1 MITQSQ
7 FMRHYNETHRE
18 EFNPEFFVRS
28 NKDIMNCMKK
38 VILSCERDKYFT
50 LKVLD
55 MKEIYSYEEIMNLLK
70 DHTDRRRRKNNKSE
84 NPYDYINIKNSD
96 IMLLQV
102 KYFIRHNGT
111 EIQNIDGVD
120 TVVKDP
126 WEILDVLIVLPRF
139 TKKYYF
145 KLNGNYYSDIFQI
158 VDGSTYNNSNNN
170 NKSKKAPCNSFK
182 TLFTPIRMFRLY
194 KDMKDVNSDLV
205 VRHTVYTSIIP
216 LVFNTHVNVM
226 YYLLAN
232 FGFYYFCDFM
242 DIHCITIDNKPVEN
256 DDYYSFE
263 KHGIYISYP
272 KFCGQDPM
280 VQSFAATLYEAIGP
294 DTKVNDLFDIHF
306 WLFTLG
312 KAFNNASVD
321 KGLFILDA
329 LDGTYDI
336 VTHDDLH
343 LPEDQKGD
351 IYDILRWMMREFSN
365 IRKKENVDV
374 TTKRYRVAEPIA
386 TTYAKKIITGLLRV
400 ADSGKKV
407 TLHSVIRAIYTDPM
421 YVINQITTMSNLI
434 AYRDMVNDNDCSTAL
449 KYTYKGISGLG
460 DSGTSIQKTY
470 RYVDPSHAGILD
482 LDSST
487 TSDPG
492 MSGTLCPL
500 AKVYPGNSFSE
511 YEEPNTWAEQYKHFQ
526 TDYYDSIAK
535 KTTSPIT
542 IENPEERNW
551 KENRQRVIEES
562 LNIDKIICPIT
573 SDDPNIDFSSA
584 GYKLKEINNE
594 AKNIQSIFTI
604 KQDIDESELD

>member
-1 MITQSQ
+1 
-7 FMRHYNETHRE
+7 
-18 EFNPEFFVRS
+18 
-28 NKDIMNCMKK
+28 
-38 VILSCERDKYFT
+38 
-50 LKVLD
+50 
-55 MKEIYSYEEIMNLLK
+55 
-70 DHTDRRRRKNNKSE
+70 
-84 NPYDYINIKNSD
+84 
-96 IMLLQV
+96 
-102 KYFIRHNGT
+102 
-111 EIQNIDGVD
+111 
-120 TVVKDP
+120 
-126 WEILDVLIVLPRF
+126 
-139 TKKYYF
+139 
-145 KLNGNYYSDIFQI
+145 
-158 VDGSTYNNSNNN
+158 
-170 NKSKKAPCNSFK
+170 
-182 TLFTPIRMFRLY
+182 
-194 KDMKDVNSDLV
+194 
-205 VRHTVYTSIIP
+205 
-216 LVFNTHVNVM
+216 
-226 YYLLAN
+226 
-232 FGFYYFCDFM
+232 
-242 DIHCITIDNKPVEN
+242 
-256 DDYYSFE
+256 
-263 KHGIYISYP
+263 
-272 KFCGQDPM
+272 
-280 VQSFAATLYEAIGP
+280 
-294 DTKVNDLFDIHF
+294 
-306 WLFTLG
+306 
-312 KAFNNASVD
+312 
-321 KGLFILDA
+321 
-329 LDGTYDI
+329 
-336 VTHDDLH
+336 
-343 LPEDQKGD
+343 
-351 IYDILRWMMREFSN
+351 MREFSN

-594 AKNIQSIFTI
+594 AKNIQSLFTI